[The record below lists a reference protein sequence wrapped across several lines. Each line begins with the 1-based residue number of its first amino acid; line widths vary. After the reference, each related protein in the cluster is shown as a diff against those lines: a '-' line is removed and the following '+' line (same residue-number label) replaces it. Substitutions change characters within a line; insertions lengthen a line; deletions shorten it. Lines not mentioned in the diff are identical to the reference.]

1 MTELTRQDKI
11 EINRIL
17 ESIEGKIDGKLIK
30 LILDLILKTKWTKNI
45 VIDLYK
51 NNLNSIPDKSL
62 NAFVLGSHFGQLYQ
76 ISLDFSKKLE
86 LSLSP
91 NQKNILREVVFFLV
105 LIKSQRQENS

>member
-17 ESIEGKIDGKLIK
+17 EAIEGKIDGKLVK
-30 LILDLILKTKWTKNI
+30 LILDLIFKTKWAKNI
-45 VIDLYK
+45 AIDLYK